1 MDRLNARNILILKRK
16 RHRLEGNNY
25 SCVPCDGNVEET
37 AFHLFFSCPFS
48 QRCWQHLGIQ
58 WNLAAGFFQMMVQAK
73 QQFQSPFSWK
83 SSPSPLG
90 KFGSKEMTQYLIEEG
105 LLLIFGR
112 FSFLR
117 GLNFRPIDFLM
128 RPNEL
133 LFFSCVELLV

>member
-83 SSPSPLG
+83 
-90 KFGSKEMTQYLIEEG
+90 YLIEEG